1 MVTLGVHDN
10 TQIVKEK
17 YDYTQAELIQAIRNV
32 GIQERDVV
40 SLQVSL
46 GRLGYMKA
54 GWDIKNLSHLV
65 IEAFLQVLSP
75 EGTLLVP
82 TYTYSIGKGEI
93 YEVERTS
100 SVIGDF
106 TEIFRARKDVIRSRD
121 PMLST
126 AGLGSAAKRILRE
139 ISFSC
144 YGKGSTFDNICAE
157 NGKICTL
164 GIGIYWATFRHYI
177 EESAAVPFRF
187 LKEFKGIVKEG
198 GIEKEENWS
207 YFAAPQGLENCQ
219 PNGIPLENILTKKGL
234 IREQKVGKGTIK
246 SIGAK
251 NYLSIGL
258 DELKKNPWLTAK
270 GPPTEFSKKGGLLA
284 V

>member
-1 MVTLGVHDN
+1 MVALGVHDDA
-10 TQIVKEK
+10 QIVREK

-32 GIQERDVV
+32 GIQEGDVV

-46 GRLGYMKA
+46 GRLGYMKD
-54 GWDIKNLSHLV
+54 GWDMKNLSRLV
-65 IEAFLQVLSP
+65 IESFLKVLSP

-93 YEVERTS
+93 YEVETTP

-106 TEIFRARKDVIRSRD
+106 TEIFRARENVIRSRD

-126 AGLGSAAKRILRE
+126 AGIGSAAKRILRE

-144 YGKGSTFDNICAE
+144 YGKGSTFDNIYAE

-187 LKEFKGIVKEG
+187 LKKFKGIVKEAG
-198 GIEKEENWS
+198 KEKEEIWS
-207 YFAAPQGLENCQ
+207 YFAAPKGVTNCQ
-219 PNGIPLENILTKKGL
+219 PNGIPLENVLTKTGL
-234 IREQKVGKGTIK
+234 ICEQKVGKGAIK
-246 SIGAK
+246 SISAK
-251 NYLSIGL
+251 NYLNIGL

-270 GPPTEFSKKGGLLA
+270 GPPIQLNMTSGC
-284 V
+284 

>member
-1 MVTLGVHDN
+1 MVTPRVHDDA
-10 TQIVKEK
+10 QIVKEEH
-17 YDYTQAELIQAIRNV
+17 DYTEAELIQAIRNV
-32 GIQERDVV
+32 GIQEGDVV

-46 GRLGYMKA
+46 GRLGYMKG
-54 GWDIKNLSHLV
+54 GWDMKNLSRLV
-65 IEAFLQVLSP
+65 IESFLKVLSP

-93 YEVERTS
+93 YEVETTP

-106 TEIFRARKDVIRSRD
+106 TEIFRARENVIRSRD

-126 AGLGSAAKRILRE
+126 AGIGSAAKRILRE

-187 LKEFKGIVKEG
+187 LKEFKGIVKEAG
-198 GIEKEENWS
+198 KEKEETWS
-207 YFAAPQGLENCQ
+207 YFAAPKGVANCQ
-219 PNGIPLENILTKKGL
+219 PNGIPLENILIKKGL
-234 IREQKVGKGTIK
+234 ISEQKVGKGTIK
-246 SIGAK
+246 SISAK
-251 NYLSIGL
+251 NYLNIGL
-258 DELKKNPWLTAK
+258 DELKKKPWLTAK
-270 GPPTEFSKKGGLLA
+270 GPELTNISFCKH
-284 V
+284 